1 MQNPSRDPAGIN
13 RTAPRMSVAVGAV
26 VRRDDRIL
34 FVRQTY
40 GSLKG
45 QWSLPTGFVD
55 AGETPDAAA
64 LRETREEAGVVAE
77 IDGLLASC
85 NVVWEGEPQLYLVFL
100 CHHVDGEPRADG
112 QENDRAGYFS
122 LAEMDAFEEPFEA
135 LCAWIARR
143 VLQGGYQLLPPSDI
157 RSLAPHYQTAFM

>member
-1 MQNPSRDPAGIN
+1 
-13 RTAPRMSVAVGAV
+13 MSVAAGAV
-26 VRRDDRIL
+26 VRRDDKIL

-64 LRETREEAGVVAE
+64 LRETREEAGIVAE

-85 NVVWEGEPQLYLVFL
+85 NIKWEGEFQLYLVFL
-100 CHHVDGEPRADG
+100 CHHVDGEPTADG
-112 QENDRAGYFS
+112 QENDLAGYFS
-122 LAEMDAFEEPFEA
+122 LAEMDAIEVPFEA

-143 VLQGGYQLLPPSDI
+143 VLQEDYQLLPRSDI